1 MQSNVAVNEQMHK
14 LSYATLNDDCN
25 KENGPSFLLQKG
37 KKDAVNFDTEFTKE
51 EPILTP
57 INAEV
62 VLAINQDEFRG
73 FSCVNPAFKSA
84 AAAPCQA

>member
-1 MQSNVAVNEQMHK
+1 MLQDLNNTNYYIHYCMVNLTRFLH
-14 LSYATLNDDCN
+14 
-25 KENGPSFLLQKG
+25 LLQKG

-51 EPILTP
+51 EPVLTP
-57 INAEV
+57 INPEV